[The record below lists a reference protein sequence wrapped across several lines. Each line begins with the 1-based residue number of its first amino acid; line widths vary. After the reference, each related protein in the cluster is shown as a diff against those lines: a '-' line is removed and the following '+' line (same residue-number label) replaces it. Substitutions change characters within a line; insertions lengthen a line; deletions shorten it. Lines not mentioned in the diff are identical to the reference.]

1 MEDSDSWLANHLSTH
16 SFCKYGCSFKGP
28 RIKRPSSTPPTFR
41 FPSQVGN
48 ACQAKTL
55 LLAETA
61 AAMSKRASSFL
72 VDGALRSSIPGRDAT
87 DGIDTDGVDM
97 GPFFLLDDPFKQI
110 FISPVTW
117 HSNGSKVAGQHS
129 TSYLEQLQ

>member
-1 MEDSDSWLANHLSTH
+1 
-16 SFCKYGCSFKGP
+16 
-28 RIKRPSSTPPTFR
+28 
-41 FPSQVGN
+41 
-48 ACQAKTL
+48 
-55 LLAETA
+55 
-61 AAMSKRASSFL
+61 MSKRASSFL